1 MSARY
6 FFAPVVD
13 PVATQEARVKAGRID
28 IPAVY
33 RDEVPVEVRIDDF
46 SKSVRPVTEN
56 DKQSKEYKEF
66 IASLETLSV
75 SEPAPVVALVV
86 DPVPVSAPVLELE
99 EEL

>member
-33 RDEVPVEVRIDDF
+33 RDEVHVELKIDDF

-66 IASLETLSV
+66 IASLE
-75 SEPAPVVALVV
+75 PAPVVALVV
-86 DPVPVSAPVLELE
+86 DPVPVAAPVLELE
-99 EEL
+99 EELEDET